1 MPIEKRKDETRDEF
15 VSRCISQEMNSG
27 KPQDQALAICL
38 TYADENFKSATPS
51 VSDATWSTEAPISIN
66 LEDLD
71 IYGYKPQHFDMC
83 PGAQATF
90 AHLVEM
96 QVDEETQ
103 GMIRSAAQIAD
114 SVFRIEK
121 KVLQDKM
128 ASRDQLDEA
137 TILVDDFK
145 DLMRE
150 IDELTGMQHD
160 VQYMNGHIIKIKEY
174 LSLDFAESYN
184 DYPKRATENAKAAL
198 RWAAENGWGDCG
210 TAVGKARA
218 NQLASGEAIS
228 RDTIARMAGF
238 ERHRQNS
245 DKELGDGCGRL
256 MWLSWGGDEGVE
268 WAQRKLEQI
277 DKQQNLKKQRKVIFN
292 EDFDEEVVKG
302 YKDLGYK
309 VYVRSARK
317 IKKRDHKVWNKLK
330 TIGLSEDVM
339 VFGEMKDLD
348 KRYNF
353 DLHMTGQ
360 DPVLEALKLRGQSI
374 KFKQVLDEYPVKSI
388 EDAIQKESEVLSK
401 IDLKFVTVK
410 VVYQYR
416 EIDGIPSAKSG
427 SRDFCKEMMRDT
439 NRTYTLEEI
448 ASLPND
454 HLVEMF
460 AKYDLQP
467 DVFQYRGGFYRLPGT
482 LNTTPFCR
490 HEWRAKVVIV

>member
-15 VSRCISQEMNSG
+15 VSRCVSEEMNSG

-51 VSDATWSTEAPISIN
+51 VTDNTWSTEAPISI
-66 LEDLD
+66 
-71 IYGYKPQHFDMC
+71 
-83 PGAQATF
+83 
-90 AHLVEM
+90 
-96 QVDEETQ
+96 
-103 GMIRSAAQIAD
+103 
-114 SVFRIEK
+114 
-121 KVLQDKM
+121 
-128 ASRDQLDEA
+128 
-137 TILVDDFK
+137 
-145 DLMRE
+145 
-150 IDELTGMQHD
+150 EL
-160 VQYMNGHIIKIKEY
+160 
-174 LSLDFAESYN
+174 ESYD
-184 DYPKRATENAKAAL
+184 DYPKAATENAKRAL

-245 DKELGDGCGRL
+245 KGPFTKELCGPL
-256 MWLSWGGDEGVE
+256 MWAAWGGDEGVE

-277 DKQQNLKKQRKVIFN
+277 KKEQNFKKQSKVIFN
-292 EDFDEEVVKG
+292 EDFDEEVVRQ

-309 VYVRSARK
+309 VYVRSSRK

-339 VFGEMKDLD
+339 VFGEIKELD

-360 DPVLEALKLRGQSI
+360 DPILEALKLRGQSI
-374 KFKQVLDEYPVKSI
+374 KFRQVLDEYPVKSI
-388 EDAIQKESEVLSK
+388 EEAEQKEAEVLSK

-410 VVYQYR
+410 VVYEYV
-416 EIDGIPSAKSG
+416 EIPGIPSAKSG
-427 SRDFCKEMMRDT
+427 SRDFCKTMMDNT
-439 NRTYTLEEI
+439 SKGLTYTI
-448 ASLPND
+448 QDIKDLPND

-467 DVFQYRGGFYRLPGT
+467 DVFQYRGGFYRLPNS
-482 LNTTPFCR
+482 LNTTPWCR
-490 HEWRAKVVIV
+490 HEWRAKVVVV